1 MKDELSYS
9 EYEYE
14 YEYTLEDTKDR
25 DMNER

>member
-9 EYEYE
+9 EYE